1 MSTTTVEVTAEQ
13 CRCND
18 ETARVQLVADVS
30 TPIGEG
36 GVRDDQA
43 AGMHDGAQIVEEV
56 AVLIDHLAVKAEN
69 GTEMLPAP
77 V

>member
-1 MSTTTVEVTAEQ
+1 
-13 CRCND
+13 
-18 ETARVQLVADVS
+18 
-30 TPIGEG
+30 
-36 GVRDDQA
+36 
-43 AGMHDGAQIVEEV
+43 MHDGAQIVEEV